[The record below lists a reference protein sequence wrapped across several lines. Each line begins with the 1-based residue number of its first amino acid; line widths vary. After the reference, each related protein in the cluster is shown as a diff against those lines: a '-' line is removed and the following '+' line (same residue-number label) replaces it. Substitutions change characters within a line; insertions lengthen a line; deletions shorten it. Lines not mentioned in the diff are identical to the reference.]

1 MKRCFQIHA
10 RDNVA
15 TLLENAS
22 NEPVTVV
29 GASSGNVVTLNEPI
43 VLGHKV
49 ALTTI
54 EAGAK
59 VVKYGVPIGIATRR
73 ILAGQWI
80 HLHNCRSQVD
90 ERSSTLDVETGSTTD
105 TAYE

>member
-15 TLLENAS
+15 TLLEDAS
-22 NEPVTVV
+22 NEPVTVL
-29 GASSGNVVTLNEPI
+29 GASSGNVVALKAPI
-43 VLGHKV
+43 MLGHKM

-59 VVKYGVPIGIATRR
+59 VIKYGVTIGIATRR